1 MSQLPLQQTSKLK
14 LLVDDIFTVIS
25 SRKMMVMLL
34 LGFSSGL
41 PLLLSISTL
50 IAWFSQSNISTEKIG
65 LLTLISAP
73 YTFKFIWSPI
83 MDRFSLPF
91 LGRRRGWILVMQILL
106 MITVMLNALFTP
118 ETNPWALAC
127 LNLIIAFLSATQD
140 ININA
145 YQADILKPNER
156 ALGGAVSTLGYRIAM
171 FASGAGALLIAASF
185 SWHSAYIIIG
195 LLFLI
200 GIIGTLVA
208 PSTQR
213 TTEHAPKTLF
223 KAVILPFMDFF
234 KRNHII
240 SAFLI
245 LILIIVYKLGDQLA
259 FSLNTVFFLRGLNFS
274 LNEVAIAFKF
284 SAMIFTILGTLSG
297 GFIMKRIG
305 IYKGFLY
312 FSFCMALA
320 NLCYAVLAIVGK
332 SFYLMTLSVAIEYF
346 AGGLGSAAFLAF
358 LFSLCNQNYSAT
370 QFALFSSLDSLGR
383 VFIGP
388 VAGFVATSYSWAM
401 LFILSTCIGLAVS
414 MFILF
419 SKQLIIN
426 MIGTTK

>member
-1 MSQLPLQQTSKLK
+1 MSQLPLQQTNKNK
-14 LLVDDIFTVIS
+14 PLVDDIITVIT

-50 IAWFSQSNISTEKIG
+50 IAWFSQSDISTEKIG

-91 LGRRRGWILVMQILL
+91 LGHRRGWILVMQILL
-106 MITVMLNALFTP
+106 MLTVALNALFTP
-118 ETNPWALAC
+118 ENNPWALAF

-145 YQADILKPNER
+145 YQADVLKPDER

-171 FASGAGALLIAASF
+171 FASGAGALLIASSF
-185 SWHSAYIIIG
+185 GWHNAYIIIS

-208 PSTQR
+208 PKAIKVR
-213 TTEHAPKTLF
+213 THAPKTLF
-223 KAVILPFMDFF
+223 QAVILPFIDFF
-234 KRNHII
+234 QRHHFI
-240 SAFLI
+240 SAILI
-245 LILIIVYKLGDQLA
+245 LLLIIVYKLGDQLA

-284 SAMIFTILGTLSG
+284 SAMIFTILGTLTG

-312 FSFCMALA
+312 FSLAMALA
-320 NLCYAVLAIVGK
+320 NLCYAILAIVGK
-332 SFYLMTLSVAIEYF
+332 SFYLMTLSVAVEYF

-388 VAGFVATSYSWAM
+388 LAGFIATTYNWAT
-401 LFILSTCIGLAVS
+401 LFLLSTCIGLAVS
-414 MFILF
+414 IFILF
-419 SKQLIIN
+419 SKRIITS
-426 MIGTTK
+426 MVDVK